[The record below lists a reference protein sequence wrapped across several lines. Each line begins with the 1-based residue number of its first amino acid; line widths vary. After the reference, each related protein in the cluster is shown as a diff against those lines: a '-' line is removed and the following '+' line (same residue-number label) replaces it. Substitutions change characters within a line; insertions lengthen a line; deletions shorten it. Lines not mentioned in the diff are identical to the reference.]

1 MVSPL
6 HWLGEGLQRGI
17 IMHWFRVVAVW
28 LIVMGVETIHGVLR
42 EVCVAPYLGDFR
54 ARQITVLT
62 GTLLIV
68 AVVTLFIRWLH
79 LPTIRSMLAVGM
91 VWVLLTVTFELVL
104 GRVVLGYSWDRVL
117 SDYDLSHGGLLSLGL
132 VIFALSPLIAA
143 KLRGIKV

>member
-1 MVSPL
+1 
-6 HWLGEGLQRGI
+6 
-17 IMHWFRVVAVW
+17 MHWVRVIAVW
-28 LIVMGVETIHGVLR
+28 LIVMGVETIHGALR
-42 EVCVAPYLGDFR
+42 EVGVAPYLGEFR
-54 ARQITVLT
+54 ARQVTVLT

-68 AVVTLFIRWLH
+68 AVVTIFIRWLH

-104 GRVVLGYSWDRVL
+104 GRVVLGYSWERML
-117 SDYDLSHGGLLSLGL
+117 SDYDLSRGGLLSLGL